1 MRSSV
6 TTSFKSSTSLTPTT
20 TSFARFREYWAVRSL
35 GAGAFSSTV
44 DLMVLVLLV
53 ERAHVT
59 PVLATVLAVA
69 AGAAVNFLLNKY
81 VAFRDRDPEVVRQA
95 ARFAAGVGASLVLH
109 AALVYTLTQRFGLH
123 YLFAK
128 LLADG
133 LIFTFGNLALNRYI
147 VFPENSALG
156 REAGRALACLS
167 LVAVLVSGPVLP
179 SHPTGQPALDA
190 SRQSHDCSTPE
201 LRSIEL
207 SEPQPI
213 VAQTAFAML
222 SDSREAPQFDQS
234 PRRPH
239 AAPVLDRLRRPPK
252 A

>member
-1 MRSSV
+1 MAPFV
-6 TTSFKSSTSLTPTT
+6 SLTLP
-20 TSFARFREYWAVRSL
+20 SSISLARLRDDWAVRSL
-35 GAGAFSSTV
+35 SAGAISSTV

-53 ERAHVT
+53 ERAHLPAV
-59 PVLATVLAVA
+59 VATALAVA

-95 ARFAAGVGASLVLH
+95 ARFATGVGVSMLFH

-147 VFPENSALG
+147 VFPENAALG

-167 LVAVLVSGPVLP
+167 LVAVLVGGPVLP
-179 SHPTGQPALDA
+179 CHSTGKPALDA
-190 SRQSHDCSTPE
+190 SRQSSHDLGSGE
-201 LRSIEL
+201 LRGLEVT
-207 SEPQPI
+207 EPQPLI
-213 VAQTAFAML
+213 TSSVLAVLTN
-222 SDSREAPQFDQS
+222 DRDAPRFDDG
-234 PRRPH
+234 PRVPRAGPI
-239 AAPVLDRLRRPPK
+239 LDRLRKPPK

>member
-1 MRSSV
+1 
-6 TTSFKSSTSLTPTT
+6 
-20 TSFARFREYWAVRSL
+20 
-35 GAGAFSSTV
+35 
-44 DLMVLVLLV
+44 
-53 ERAHVT
+53 
-59 PVLATVLAVA
+59 
-69 AGAAVNFLLNKY
+69 

-95 ARFAAGVGASLVLH
+95 ARFAAGVGVSLLLH

-147 VFPENSALG
+147 VFPERSALG

-167 LVAVLVSGPVLP
+167 LVAVLVGGPVLP

-190 SRQSHDCSTPE
+190 SRQSRDCSTPE

-207 SEPQPI
+207 TEPQPI
-213 VAQTAFAML
+213 VVQSVFESLNDDRQAPHFG
-222 SDSREAPQFDQS
+222 EAPRM
-234 PRRPH
+234 PR

>member
-1 MRSSV
+1 MSI
-6 TTSFKSSTSLTPTT
+6 
-20 TSFARFREYWAVRSL
+20 ARLREYWAVRSL
-35 GAGAFSSTV
+35 SAGAVSSTV

-53 ERAHVT
+53 ERAHLPAV
-59 PVLATVLAVA
+59 VATVLAVA

-81 VAFRDRDPEVVRQA
+81 VAFQDRDPEVVRQA
-95 ARFAAGVGASLVLH
+95 ARFATGVGVSMLFH

-147 VFPENSALG
+147 VFPENAVLG

-167 LVAVLVSGPVLP
+167 LVAVLVGGPVLP
-179 SHPTGQPALDA
+179 SHSSGKPTLDA
-190 SRQSHDCSTPE
+190 GRQSHDLGSAE
-201 LRSIEL
+201 LRSIEFT
-207 SEPQPI
+207 EPQPLI
-213 VAQTAFAML
+213 
-222 SDSREAPQFDQS
+222 APTVLLVLDGDHDRPCFDDG
-234 PRRPH
+234 PRVPH
-239 AAPVLDRLRRPPK
+239 VGPVLDRLRKPPK

>member
-1 MRSSV
+1 LTAGHRGPALPGARG
-6 TTSFKSSTSLTPTT
+6 TFSL
-20 TSFARFREYWAVRSL
+20 ARLREYWAVRSL
-35 GAGAFSSTV
+35 SAGAFSSTV

-53 ERAHVT
+53 ERAHLPAV
-59 PVLATVLAVA
+59 VATALAVA

-81 VAFRDRDPEVVRQA
+81 VAFRDPDPQVVRQA
-95 ARFAAGVGASLVLH
+95 ARFATGVGVSMLFH

-147 VFPENSALG
+147 VFPENSRLG

-167 LVAVLVSGPVLP
+167 LVAVLVGGPILP

-190 SRQSHDCSTPE
+190 SHQSRDCSTPE
-201 LRSIEL
+201 LQSIETAE
-207 SEPQPI
+207 SQPI
-213 VAQTAFAML
+213 LVQTVIALLDGNAGATRFDEGPRL
-222 SDSREAPQFDQS
+222 S
-234 PRRPH
+234 H
-239 AAPVLDRLRRPPK
+239 TAPVLGRLRRPPK

>member
-1 MRSSV
+1 MAEVSPTCPHRCSLS
-6 TTSFKSSTSLTPTT
+6 SSTTITI
-20 TSFARFREYWAVRSL
+20 ARLREYWAVRSL
-35 GAGAFSSTV
+35 GAGAISSTV
-44 DLMVLVLLV
+44 DLMLLVLLV

-59 PVLATVLAVA
+59 PVFATVLAVA

-147 VFPENSALG
+147 VFPESSALG

-167 LVAVLVSGPVLP
+167 LVAVLV
-179 SHPTGQPALDA
+179 
-190 SRQSHDCSTPE
+190 
-201 LRSIEL
+201 
-207 SEPQPI
+207 
-213 VAQTAFAML
+213 
-222 SDSREAPQFDQS
+222 
-234 PRRPH
+234 
-239 AAPVLDRLRRPPK
+239 
-252 A
+252 

>member
-1 MRSSV
+1 V
-6 TTSFKSSTSLTPTT
+6 APSLPLFPSNTITL
-20 TSFARFREYWAVRSL
+20 ARLREYWAVRSL
-35 GAGAFSSTV
+35 SAGAVSSTV

-81 VAFRDRDPEVVRQA
+81 VAFRDRSPEVARQA
-95 ARFAAGVGASLVLH
+95 ARFAAGVGVSLLLH

-167 LVAVLVSGPVLP
+167 LVAVLVGGPVLP

-190 SRQSHDCSTPE
+190 GRQSHDCSTPE

-207 SEPQPI
+207 TEPQPI
-213 VAQTAFAML
+213 VVQSGFEAL
-222 SDSREAPQFDQS
+222 SNDREAPRFDDG

-239 AAPVLDRLRRPPK
+239 AAPVLDRLRKPPK